1 MRPQLIDGER
11 KVYVRSA
18 RFVTVELYATMSG
31 LSEGAIRKRIERG
44 IWVEDKEFR
53 RAADGRV
60 WIDTEGVEAW
70 VLAETV

>member
-1 MRPQLIDGER
+1 MSDTEK

-18 RFVTVELYATMSG
+18 RFVTIELYAVMSG
-31 LSEGAIRKRIERG
+31 LSEGAIRKRLERG
-44 IWVEDKEFR
+44 IWVEGKQFR

-70 VLAETV
+70 VLAEMA